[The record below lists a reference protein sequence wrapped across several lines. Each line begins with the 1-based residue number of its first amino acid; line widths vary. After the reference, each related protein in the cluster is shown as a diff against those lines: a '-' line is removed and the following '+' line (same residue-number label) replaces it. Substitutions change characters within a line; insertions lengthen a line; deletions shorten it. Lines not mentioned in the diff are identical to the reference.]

1 MDAACVS
8 NASSGGFGLL
18 QVKICICDFISLTS
32 PVLLP
37 LPSTQSLLS
46 MIANPRV
53 RQFDCMRL
61 ALLFQLRYGKQSPEL
76 QEVRKALSGGAR
88 NLGDKGKQ
96 VRAGR
101 GGGRE

>member
-1 MDAACVS
+1 
-8 NASSGGFGLL
+8 
-18 QVKICICDFISLTS
+18 
-32 PVLLP
+32 
-37 LPSTQSLLS
+37 
-46 MIANPRV
+46 MIANQQV

-96 VRAGR
+96 VRTGR
-101 GGGRE
+101 SGGRE